1 MGIQPVAYILHDCA
15 VGGVLTEVQNPVRF
29 RCVRSERSI
38 LRRQICRPLLGA
50 PAHSSAIP
58 RKSRLT
64 VLGSPPKDPYII

>member
-1 MGIQPVAYILHDCA
+1 
-15 VGGVLTEVQNPVRF
+15 
-29 RCVRSERSI
+29 
-38 LRRQICRPLLGA
+38 LGA